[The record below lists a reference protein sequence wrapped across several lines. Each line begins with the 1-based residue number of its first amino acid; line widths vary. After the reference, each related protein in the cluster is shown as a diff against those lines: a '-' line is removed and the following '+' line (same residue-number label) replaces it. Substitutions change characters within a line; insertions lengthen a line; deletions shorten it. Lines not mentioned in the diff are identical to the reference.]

1 MYYEVTFNGDKMNYI
16 SMLIKVENIR
26 FDVTEGGDQMAK
38 EKKASSKEENKKE
51 LSKTTQKRLILFLKE
66 KLLVKL
72 RHAII

>member
-1 MYYEVTFNGDKMNYI
+1 
-16 SMLIKVENIR
+16 
-26 FDVTEGGDQMAK
+26 MAK